1 MDRTATTEAPAA
13 VEAPTPEG
21 GLSAA
26 AKQDPEQQPMLSIS
40 GSTPPPAA
48 GSPRSQMAAG
58 AKRHV
63 FIEVRAANGLPR
75 TEITG
80 IDAYANVWH
89 QHDEPPPVDRSR
101 IPDRGGWSCCGHRP
115 LAEPP
120 VVADDSVRA
129 REEFGVTKV
138 VQHELSPRWN
148 FTADCELVGEELGGG
163 GGAGWVVIDVVDHDR
178 WNDDEC
184 VGRVV
189 IPLDEA
195 SGVIQEDIV
204 VQKSFPLSWAPGQTS
219 PWPCGSVE
227 IRILVSSLQDGCFP
241 LQKSYLLKSFDFLSL
256 YRQVLAQDDN
266 GSAASASAGAGAGGS
281 AGGSAGGGSSPR
293 GKQSEVFRGVQLTK
307 AEAARLKWRLGEVL
321 RSAFVVFDVD
331 GDGSIHPQ
339 ELMHVM
345 ALLGEPLSWHEVVRH
360 LLSSVIFCSPLF
372 SSFLHHSSSAQP
384 AQPAGQG

>member
-1 MDRTATTEAPAA
+1 
-13 VEAPTPEG
+13 
-21 GLSAA
+21 
-26 AKQDPEQQPMLSIS
+26 MLSIS
-40 GSTPPPAA
+40 ESTPPPAA

-89 QHDEPPPVDRSR
+89 QHDEPPPIDRSR

-195 SGVIQEDIV
+195 SGVIQEDVV

-266 GSAASASAGAGAGGS
+266 GSAAS